1 MAFFILFQVKSGMD
15 YLNLLKIAGGSIA
28 IYLFIL
34 IAIRIFGK
42 REMSQLSVIDF
53 VFILLI
59 ANSVQNAMVLGDNS
73 FVGGLVAA
81 SALFLINFVI
91 KLLIRKNATIA
102 KIIIGEPLMLI
113 YDGKIIVENLNKAQ
127 VSHDE
132 LMVAIRE
139 HGVSI
144 IEEVNLAILEVDG
157 NISVCSGNFSA
168 KSIVKRKK
176 GKLLHK

>member
-1 MAFFILFQVKSGMD
+1 MD
-15 YLNLLKIAGGSIA
+15 YIHLLEIACGSIA

-34 IAIRIFGK
+34 ITIRIFGK

-73 FVGGLVAA
+73 FIGGIVAA
-81 SALFLINFVI
+81 SALFFINFVI
-91 KLLIRKNATIA
+91 KFLIRKNTTIA

-113 YDGKIIVENLNKAQ
+113 YNGNIIIENLNKAQ

-139 HGVSI
+139 HGVSK

-157 NISVCSGNFSA
+157 NISVCSGNFSD
-168 KSIVKRKK
+168 KSVVKRKK
-176 GKLLHK
+176 EKILHT